1 MTTRRAAAVFDFANY
16 ESTTISKKTLCEL
29 QDCEAQERGARDLQK
44 PATQATPGMISWSDE
59 VGVLIYAKITRS

>member
-1 MTTRRAAAVFDFANY
+1 MTARRAAAVFDFANY

-44 PATQATPGMISWSDE
+44 PAAQATPGVMLECWSR
-59 VGVLIYAKITRS
+59 GVLIYAKITRS